1 METLLILAAVAAVV
15 IATIL
20 VARTMAR
27 AARPPL
33 RLPHEDAMIED
44 EEDRLMDSLAAPPV
58 SPIDRSANVLDLEP
72 VERPKGKP
80 ADPRST
86 ER

>member
-1 METLLILAAVAAVV
+1 METLVILAAAAAVV

-20 VARTMAR
+20 VVRTMVR

-44 EEDRLMDSLAAPPV
+44 EEDGLMDPIAAPPV
-58 SPIDRSANVLDLEP
+58 SPIDRSAPILDLEP
-72 VERPKGKP
+72 VERPAGKP
-80 ADPRST
+80 AGPRST

>member
-1 METLLILAAVAAVV
+1 METLLILAASAAVV
-15 IATIL
+15 ISTIL
-20 VARTMAR
+20 VARTMVR

-44 EEDRLMDSLAAPPV
+44 EEDRLMDSLAPPPV
-58 SPIDRSANVLDLEP
+58 SPIDRDADVLDLEP
-72 VERPKGKP
+72 VERPR
-80 ADPRST
+80 DRSVDREGG